1 MNKIFLATA
10 VALLSACTTYT
21 TSNAPSASREATIQS
36 FIGEW
41 ECRMDGGSIATSNKV
56 KLSQDGKATYLGK
69 MVLPNDN
76 PIFSYDIN
84 RNGTWN
90 YANHTLTY
98 KFTQGSVTRAHTDEI
113 QQALKMDKELNSSEK
128 QYYNALS
135 KQMTKKSNP
144 INLAVSN
151 FAQNSFTIQ
160 QKVGNTART
169 GHCVR
174 PTN

>member
-1 MNKIFLATA
+1 MKKIVLATT

-21 TSNAPSASREATIQS
+21 TSTAPAASREATSES

-41 ECRMDGGSIATSNKV
+41 ECRMDGGSIATSNRV
-56 KLSQDGKATYLGK
+56 QLTADGQATYFGK

-76 PIFSYDIN
+76 PIFGYDIN
-84 RNGTWN
+84 RTGTWS

-98 KFTQGSVTRAHTDEI
+98 KFTQGSVMRAHTDEI
-113 QQALKMDKELNSSEK
+113 QQSLKVDNALNSSEK
-128 QYYNALS
+128 QYYSALN
-135 KQMTKKSNP
+135 KQMTKASNP

-151 FAQNSFTIQ
+151 FAQNAFTIQ

-174 PTN
+174 PVN

>member
-1 MNKIFLATA
+1 
-10 VALLSACTTYT
+10 
-21 TSNAPSASREATIQS
+21 
-36 FIGEW
+36 
-41 ECRMDGGSIATSNKV
+41 MDGGSIATSNKV

-135 KQMTKKSNP
+135 KQMTKKATQL
-144 INLAVSN
+144 I
-151 FAQNSFTIQ
+151 
-160 QKVGNTART
+160 
-169 GHCVR
+169 
-174 PTN
+174 

>member
-1 MNKIFLATA
+1 
-10 VALLSACTTYT
+10 
-21 TSNAPSASREATIQS
+21 
-36 FIGEW
+36 
-41 ECRMDGGSIATSNKV
+41 
-56 KLSQDGKATYLGK
+56 

-84 RNGTWN
+84 RNGTWS

-113 QQALKMDKELNSSEK
+113 QQALKMDLELNSSEK